1 MTHNPMTEKFHALL
15 RERGRS
21 VTRART
27 LLFEYLQQSGAVS
40 MTQFMSDNIAVAD
53 RASLYRTAGMFRELG
68 IIEDRIIQ
76 GKRLVELSDDYD
88 AHHHHLTCS
97 VCGRTVAITTPEIE
111 DLLADLGRQHGFSVK
126 SHVIEIGGVC
136 DDCSAKA

>member
-40 MTQFMSDNIAVAD
+40 MTQFMSDNVAVA
-53 RASLYRTAGMFRELG
+53 ASFDATYTLHTTAARSN
-68 IIEDRIIQ
+68 
-76 GKRLVELSDDYD
+76 KD
-88 AHHHHLTCS
+88 AEIHRPTRWPAARSAAPASGALWWCI
-97 VCGRTVAITTPEIE
+97 VAQTQE
-111 DLLADLGRQHGFSVK
+111 
-126 SHVIEIGGVC
+126 
-136 DDCSAKA
+136 